1 MILGSL
7 RIFVHRVILGIK
19 EVLSMAKR
27 EQRELK
33 LEVVNPEVLE
43 TDEARTIMAELIIRW
58 GIDHGL
64 FKKGSLDKD
73 KKNKN

>member
-1 MILGSL
+1 
-7 RIFVHRVILGIK
+7 
-19 EVLSMAKR
+19 MAKR